1 MLVCKFLIL
10 LLNITAFLGISIL
23 NIEEESMRRFNFY
36 LPIDLFNRIKLMA
49 NYYGISI
56 TKLMVELLELGYLQM
71 LGNGGMKN
79 ETNNK

>member
-1 MLVCKFLIL
+1 
-10 LLNITAFLGISIL
+10 
-23 NIEEESMRRFNFY
+23 MRRFNFY